1 LFRAQSEETVMF
13 NDEYLEYWGTV
24 FVAARLLEQGIP
36 FQNFLADP
44 WGCLKAVGLQSAPL
58 SLACG
63 CRPLLPRQVKV
74 AQALWRRWEPET
86 DGNRPAIPQPDK
98 RLAFMEEEDREI

>member
-1 LFRAQSEETVMF
+1 MYS
-13 NDEYLEYWGTV
+13 NEYIEHWGTV
-24 FVAARLLEQGIP
+24 FVTAHLFEQGIP
-36 FQNFLADP
+36 FQKFLEDP

-63 CRPLLPRQVKV
+63 YQPLLPRQVQM

-86 DGNRPAIPQPDK
+86 DRNRTATPTPDK
-98 RLAFMEEEDREI
+98 RLAGEDRHP